1 MIDAAGHRPAPATP
15 AFVALH
21 IAACAATW
29 GFSFVCMKLMNGEV
43 DILTLAFARALV
55 AALAM
60 AAWVM
65 WLGQLPFP
73 TRDEIKDWAVLGSV
87 NGWIPNILVA
97 FALERMAA
105 GMASMVQ
112 AATPIFTAV
121 FAHLLFA
128 DERLTRQKI
137 AGIALGFVG
146 MLLLLAPRLG
156 QGGGEALA
164 IFAMLGVVVSYGSG
178 NIYTR
183 FRRAQ
188 RPERLA
194 LGQQGF
200 SALASAVIAF
210 PIVGMGATVTAFQDQ
225 WLLLLVLGLI
235 CTALPIA
242 LFMRLITRAGPT
254 KASMVS
260 YAAPGTAVFMAVL
273 ILGET
278 LSFSQVA
285 GGAVIILGVA
295 VMTLAP
301 AARPAPAPEA

>member
-1 MIDAAGHRPAPATP
+1 VSVAHSAPTQAASP
-15 AFVALH
+15 AF
-21 IAACAATW
+21 IAVHLAICAVTW

-43 DILTLAFARALV
+43 DPFTMSFARALL
-55 AALAM
+55 AAGAM

-65 WLGQLPFP
+65 ALGQKPWPDRSEF
-73 TRDEIKDWAVLGSV
+73 RDWIVLGSV

-112 AATPIFTAV
+112 AATPIYTAV
-121 FAHLLFA
+121 IAHMLFA
-128 DERLTRQKI
+128 DERLTRQKS
-137 AGIALGFVG
+137 AGIALGFSG

-156 QGGGEALA
+156 QGGAEMLA
-164 IFAMLGVVVSYGSG
+164 ILAMIGVVVSYGTG

-183 FRRAQ
+183 YRRAQ

-200 SALASAVIAF
+200 SAIVSAAIAF
-210 PIVGMGATVTAFQDQ
+210 PLMGIGATVTAFQNHAV
-225 WLLLLVLGLI
+225 LLVVLGLV

-242 LFMRLITRAGPT
+242 MFMRLITRAGPT

-278 LSFSQVA
+278 LSMSQLI

-295 VMTLAP
+295 LMTLAP
-301 AARPAPAPEA
+301 PARVRQPA